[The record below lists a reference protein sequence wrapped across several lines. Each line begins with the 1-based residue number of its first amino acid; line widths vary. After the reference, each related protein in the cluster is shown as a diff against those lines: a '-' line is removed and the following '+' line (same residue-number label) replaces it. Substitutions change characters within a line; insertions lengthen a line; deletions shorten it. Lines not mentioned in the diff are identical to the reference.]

1 MACQLRLPTVILLA
15 QISDPHIKLDDDTSQ
30 PALAAAVARV
40 LTLKP
45 LPAAVLVTGDIADSD
60 APAEHERARELMSPL
75 PMPVHLLAGNHDP
88 GLPAYTASAG
98 GLRIVACNTAQ
109 PGRDDGA
116 LDVDWLRAQ
125 LVPDVPTVIAMHHP
139 PIDIGITF
147 ADEIGLP
154 AADREALAE
163 LLRRS
168 PQVKGVVAG
177 HVHRTVAG
185 TLGGCPVLTCTST
198 NIQAALDFTTS
209 DMLLTHEPPSILVH
223 AWLGAQFV
231 THVHPVGSD
240 PG

>member
-1 MACQLRLPTVILLA
+1 MPPPNTSGRASCSPRCRCPFTSSRAITTPGCRPTRRK
-15 QISDPHIKLDDDTSQ
+15 SD
-30 PALAAAVARV
+30 
-40 LTLKP
+40 
-45 LPAAVLVTGDIADSD
+45 
-60 APAEHERARELMSPL
+60 
-75 PMPVHLLAGNHDP
+75 
-88 GLPAYTASAG
+88 

-116 LDVDWLRAQ
+116 LDVEWLRAQ

-154 AADREALAE
+154 AADTEALAE

-198 NIQAALDFTTS
+198 NIQAELDFTTP
-209 DMLLTHEPPSILVH
+209 DMLLTREPPSILVH
-223 AWLGAQFV
+223 AWLGAHLV
-231 THVHPVGSD
+231 THVHPVESH
-240 PG
+240 PV